1 MRTFSENIK
10 IAFQSLFLN
19 KLRSAITMLGIII
32 GVGAVVAVMSIG
44 TGAQDSVIK
53 SIQGIG
59 SNLVIIMPG
68 NNQSDMGPMN
78 QFSSSGKE
86 SLKLQDI

>member
-19 KLRSAITMLGIII
+19 KLRSALTMLGIII
-32 GVGAVVAVMSIG
+32 GVGAVVAIMSIG

-53 SIQGIG
+53 T
-59 SNLVIIMPG
+59 MTEK
-68 NNQSDMGPMN
+68 
-78 QFSSSGKE
+78 QF
-86 SLKLQDI
+86 LYFH

>member
-19 KLRSAITMLGIII
+19 KLRSALTMLGIII

-44 TGAQDSVIK
+44 TGAQDSVVK

-59 SNLVIIMPG
+59 SNLVIVMPG
-68 NNQSDMGPMN
+68 NRQSD
-78 QFSSSGKE
+78 
-86 SLKLQDI
+86 L